1 MSITIQRGR
10 EHGLP
15 GYNSYREMCGLPK
28 AQNFDDL
35 ANEIYDEVSL
45 LQCPKEYKIEL
56 LFECF
61 ATGLLGYSKEI
72 LQIGG

>member
-1 MSITIQRGR
+1 
-10 EHGLP
+10 
-15 GYNSYREMCGLPK
+15 MCGLPK